1 MQATTVC
8 PLDRPRPG
16 RAPERFSLVRL
27 TRPSLRSAG
36 SRFNF
41 ANVTSGLCLAI
52 LVTSGTANAAVHG
65 LVRSAD
71 ILDGTVRSIDLRDGA
86 VKSVDVAD
94 GSLVAADFAEGELPA
109 GAQGERG
116 PAGEAGAVGPQG
128 EPGNAG
134 PAGADGAPGRNGVD
148 GIDGIDGIDG
158 RTILSGSGA
167 PRTADGRDGDFY
179 LNTTSYSL
187 YGPKTAGVWP
197 QGFSLKGADGSDG
210 KNGVDGSAGAPG
222 INGVDGLDGEDGT
235 NGIDGNTLLSGFGTP
250 SAQGRAGDFYL
261 DRNTYE
267 LYGPRSAN
275 GWGAGVS
282 LRPEGQDLF
291 GVDDTPAVA
300 GRSGEECTIGA
311 VSLVA
316 GRVASG
322 VPADGRLLAVS
333 QNVPLFSLLG
343 TDFGGNGSSN
353 FALPDLRRAAP
364 KGLTYVICDEGLYPS
379 RD

>member
-1 MQATTVC
+1 M
-8 PLDRPRPG
+8 
-16 RAPERFSLVRL
+16 RL
-27 TRPSLRSAG
+27 TRPSLRSVG
-36 SRFNF
+36 SRFSF

-116 PAGEAGAVGPQG
+116 PAGEAGPSARRVSQALLVQL
-128 EPGNAG
+128 EPTARPDGTAST
-134 PAGADGAPGRNGVD
+134 GAHHPEWEW
-148 GIDGIDGIDG
+148 
-158 RTILSGSGA
+158 RTRA
-167 PRTADGRDGDFY
+167 ADGRDGDFY

-187 YGPKTAGVWP
+187 YGPKTAGFWP

-235 NGIDGNTLLSGFGTP
+235 DGIDGNTLLSGFGTP

-261 DRNTYE
+261 DRSTYE

-364 KGLTYVICDEGLYPS
+364 KGLTYVICDEGLYPLGTDLPAVLS
-379 RD
+379 EGGPVRARPRCVHGRVVSG